1 MPYFIYIVTTQ
12 EGSTSKSLEPVSEF
26 DSFRTAKT
34 EVKRLRADTPLPG
47 NRFYKIIF
55 AADRDEAE
63 QSLLEHRE
71 EPIARE
77 WEK

>member
-1 MPYFIYIVTTQ
+1 MPYYIYTVTTQ
-12 EGSTSKSLEPVSEF
+12 ESTNSTSLGFVSEF

-34 EVKRLRADTPLPG
+34 EVKRLRAEAPLAD
-47 NRFYKIIF
+47 NQIYKIIF
-55 AADRDEAE
+55 AADQAEAE
-63 QSLLEHRE
+63 KSLMEHRE

>member
-1 MPYFIYIVTTQ
+1 MPYYIYIVTTQ
-12 EGSTSKSLEPVSEF
+12 ESTNSKSLSLVSEF

-34 EVKRLRADTPLPG
+34 EVKRLRVEAPLADSQI
-47 NRFYKIIF
+47 YKIIF
-55 AADRDEAE
+55 AADQSAAE
-63 QSLLEHRE
+63 KSLKEHRE

>member
-12 EGSTSKSLEPVSEF
+12 DGSSSKSLEPVSEF
-26 DSFRTAKT
+26 DSFKAAKT
-34 EVKRLRADTPLPG
+34 EVKRLRVEAPLPESG
-47 NRFYKIIF
+47 IYKIIF
-55 AADRDEAE
+55 AADRAAAE
-63 QSLLEHRE
+63 QNLLEHRE